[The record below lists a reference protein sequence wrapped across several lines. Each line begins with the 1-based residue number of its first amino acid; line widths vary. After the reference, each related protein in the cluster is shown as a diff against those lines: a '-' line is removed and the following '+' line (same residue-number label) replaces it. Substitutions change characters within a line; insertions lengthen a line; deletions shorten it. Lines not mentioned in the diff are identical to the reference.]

1 MSGNVALV
9 KAENQR
15 AFRQGFQIEKK
26 VAGGNC
32 KVAGALYDRDNGN
45 LWSAERNGEL
55 SSENFENQGALIK

>member
-1 MSGNVALV
+1 MN
-9 KAENQR
+9 KKNHQIHT
-15 AFRQGFQIEKK
+15 QGFQIEKK